1 MRSGAALP
9 SNIPRFESF
18 ATVALYIS
26 RATLSSRPFIS
37 FRKTGHFCLSSG
49 GCQVMSPWETWMR
62 WQQVCYNSRIH
73 VKRNVYCV
81 CSHHNMEV
89 QLHSGITWF
98 MLHLVLHTDMSTGT
112 FIPLTGIGT
121 LIYPGWR
128 VRFEIRRSSVIQT
141 YIPASENI
149 VFPLERPVDR
159 YGLGK
164 EWPFALRIMRYFRT
178 PCGRN
183 VGCC

>member
-1 MRSGAALP
+1 
-9 SNIPRFESF
+9 
-18 ATVALYIS
+18 
-26 RATLSSRPFIS
+26 
-37 FRKTGHFCLSSG
+37 
-49 GCQVMSPWETWMR
+49 MR
-62 WQQVCYNSRIH
+62 WQQVCYNSRN
-73 VKRNVYCV
+73 VNVYCV
-81 CSHHNMEV
+81 CSHHSMDV
-89 QLHSGITWF
+89 QLHRGITWF

-128 VRFEIRRSSVIQT
+128 VRFEIRRSNVIQT
-141 YIPASENI
+141 YIPTSENI